1 MVSGAAAA
9 LRLLHDTDAA
19 VQLALGV
26 VVVDVGIGIAE
37 ARVGHRCQC
46 GAARVV
52 GAAMLEQ
59 DIRAL
64 LAARSPSVGQRRLAT
79 GIPAFHVHPVLW
91 KRYKIREDVRFFQ
104 ISYIET
110 NENVKKILC

>member
-9 LRLLHDTDAA
+9 LRLLYDADAA

-26 VVVDVGIGIAE
+26 VVVDVGIGVAE
-37 ARVGHRCQC
+37 ARVGRRRQC

-52 GAAMLEQ
+52 GTAVLEQ
-59 DIRAL
+59 DVRAL

-79 GIPAFHVHPVLW
+79 GIPALHVHPVLW
-91 KRYKIREDVRFFQ
+91 KRYDVSKTEKTSDFSHFIYR
-104 ISYIET
+104 
-110 NENVKKILC
+110 NK